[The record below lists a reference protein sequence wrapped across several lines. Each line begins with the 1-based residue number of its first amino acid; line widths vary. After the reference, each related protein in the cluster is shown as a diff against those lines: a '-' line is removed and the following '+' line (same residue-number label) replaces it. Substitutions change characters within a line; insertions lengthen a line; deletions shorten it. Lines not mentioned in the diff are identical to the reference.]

1 MPEDQ
6 HTGDEEFELLD
17 QLHREDLERVWEQ
30 AMPPCMLAPMRAE
43 LGISGPEEFD
53 AAWPGEGRAGTDLAA
68 GAQ

>member
-43 LGISGPEEFD
+43 LGISGPEEFGAGMHGD
-53 AAWPGEGRAGTDLAA
+53 ARAAAGPDAWPA
-68 GAQ
+68 